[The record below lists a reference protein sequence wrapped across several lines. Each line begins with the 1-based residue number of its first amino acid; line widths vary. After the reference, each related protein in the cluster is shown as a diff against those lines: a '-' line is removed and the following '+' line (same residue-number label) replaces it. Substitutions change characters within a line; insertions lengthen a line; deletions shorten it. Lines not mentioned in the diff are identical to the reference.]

1 MGSSKVPNSN
11 SGNANILLYI
21 ACIFIVF
28 FAVDILGS
36 MYAVAFNKETA
47 AVEDKIDIYNEYIV
61 AAADKFET
69 KCVTNPNI
77 DGYSSNGIYIDED
90 GNIFLDLTDIT
101 ASKRY
106 LVGITQSDVKS
117 SEAEYSMSNEFIL
130 NQDEEFKE
138 QVNDLDRIRKY
149 TEFNIEEY
157 SLEDTEGFERIRY
170 NYDVYRQLKDFPDK
184 KYVGDDTAESQDVTI
199 DNVKKNR
206 VN

>member
-1 MGSSKVPNSN
+1 MGSSSKVPNSN

-21 ACIFIVF
+21 ACILLVF

-36 MYAVAFNKETA
+36 MYAVAFNKETE
-47 AVEDKIDIYNEYIV
+47 AVGDKVDIYNEYIV

-69 KCVTNPNI
+69 KCVTNPSI
-77 DGYSSNGIYIDED
+77 DGYSSNGIYIDEN

-106 LVGITQSDVKS
+106 IVGITQSDVKS

-130 NQDEEFKE
+130 NQDEKFKE
-138 QVNDLDRIRKY
+138 HVNDLDKIKKY

-157 SLEDTEGFERIRY
+157 SLEDTEGFERISY

-184 KYVGDDTAESQDVTI
+184 KYVEDDTAESQDVAI
-199 DNVKKNR
+199 DNVKNR

>member
-1 MGSSKVPNSN
+1 MGSSSKVPNNN
-11 SGNANILLYI
+11 SVSTNILLYI
-21 ACIFIVF
+21 SCILFAFIV
-28 FAVDILGS
+28 VDILGS
-36 MYAVAFNKETA
+36 IYAVAFNKETE
-47 AVEDKIDIYNEYIV
+47 AVKDKIGIYNEYIV

-106 LVGITQSDVKS
+106 LIGITQSDVKS

-130 NQDEEFKE
+130 NQDEKFKE
-138 QVNDLDRIRKY
+138 QVNDLDKIKKY
-149 TEFNIEEY
+149 TEFNIEDY
-157 SLEDTEGFERIRY
+157 HLEDTEGFERISY

-184 KYVGDDTAESQDVTI
+184 KYVEDDTDESQDVAI
-199 DNVKKNR
+199 DNVKKKIE
-206 VN
+206 

>member
-1 MGSSKVPNSN
+1 MGSSSKVPNNN
-11 SGNANILLYI
+11 SVSTNILLYI
-21 ACIFIVF
+21 SCILFVFIV
-28 FAVDILGS
+28 VDILGS
-36 MYAVAFNKETA
+36 IYAVAFNKETE
-47 AVEDKIDIYNEYIV
+47 AVKDKIGIYNEYIV

-69 KCVTNPNI
+69 KCVTNTNI

-106 LVGITQSDVKS
+106 LIGITQSDVKS

-130 NQDEEFKE
+130 NQDEKFNE
-138 QVNDLDRIRKY
+138 QVNDLDKIKKY
-149 TEFNIEEY
+149 TEFDIEDY
-157 SLEDTEGFERIRY
+157 SLEATEGFERIRY

-184 KYVGDDTAESQDVTI
+184 KYVEDETDESQDTAI
-199 DNVKKNR
+199 DNVKNR

>member
-1 MGSSKVPNSN
+1 MGSSSKVPNSN

-21 ACIFIVF
+21 ACIILVF
-28 FAVDILGS
+28 LAVDMLGS

-130 NQDEEFKE
+130 NQDEKFKE
-138 QVNDLDRIRKY
+138 QVNDLDKIKKY

-157 SLEDTEGFERIRY
+157 SLEDTEGFERIKY

-184 KYVGDDTAESQDVTI
+184 KYVEDETAESQDAAI
-199 DNVKKNR
+199 DNVKNR